1 LCNIDSRAYLAGD
14 NESIGEIIEASK
26 QQQAQEAASAY
37 GLPYGAASVHG
48 GGGGYD
54 TSPFRSGEFA
64 PNAGYAPSVAALSQH
79 EMMSLQGYQPP
90 MTMMG
95 GGNKRE
101 STTSFF
107 AANAIRQAAQMQQ
120 QQQQPRYSTYSQS
133 PHDQLFGGGNA
144 AGGGGGLPSDEQLA
158 HDVQELLSTADL
170 TQVTKKR
177 VREALEERYG
187 VALPVEKKA
196 LVNQVIAQVL
206 GLDG

>member
-1 LCNIDSRAYLAGD
+1 MM
-14 NESIGEIIEASK
+14 
-26 QQQAQEAASAY
+26 
-37 GLPYGAASVHG
+37 G
-48 GGGGYD
+48 GGGG
-54 TSPFRSGEFA
+54 
-64 PNAGYAPSVAALSQH
+64 N
-79 EMMSLQGYQPP
+79 
-90 MTMMG
+90 
-95 GGNKRE
+95 NKRE

-120 QQQQPRYSTYSQS
+120 QQPRYSTYSQS
-133 PHDQLFGGGNA
+133 HDQLFGGYG
-144 AGGGGGLPSDEQLA
+144 AGAGGLPSDEQLA

-187 VALPVEKKA
+187 VALPADKKA

>member
-1 LCNIDSRAYLAGD
+1 MCNIDSRAYLAGD

-133 PHDQLFGGGNA
+133 PH
-144 AGGGGGLPSDEQLA
+144 EQLA

>member
-1 LCNIDSRAYLAGD
+1 MCKLAGD

-48 GGGGYD
+48 GGGGGYD

-64 PNAGYAPSVAALSQH
+64 PNAGAGGGYAPSVAALSQH

-90 MTMMG
+90 MTMG

-120 QQQQPRYSTYSQS
+120 QQQQQQPRYSTYSQS
-133 PHDQLFGGGNA
+133 HAQLFGGNGA

-187 VALPVEKKA
+187 VALPADKKA